1 MYLPIY
7 DEAHHLLAHTHL
19 QFLDASLQL
28 TRATTEAGIAPCTVT
43 PHLSSLAFIALAYA
57 INPKP
62 GTLDPQPSTLLLC
75 LLQYAALLLASSIR
89 HHECTHAE
97 KAREVDA

>member
-62 GTLDPQPSTLLLC
+62 GTLDPQPSTLNPPPLS
-75 LLQYAALLLASSIR
+75 AAICGSAVGQFYP
-89 HHECTHAE
+89 TP
-97 KAREVDA
+97 